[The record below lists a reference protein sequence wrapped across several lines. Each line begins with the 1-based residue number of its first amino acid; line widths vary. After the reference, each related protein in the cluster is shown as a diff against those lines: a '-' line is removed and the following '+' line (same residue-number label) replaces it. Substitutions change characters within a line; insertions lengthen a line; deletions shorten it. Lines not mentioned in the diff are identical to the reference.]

1 MRLSIRSRL
10 FILFMVPLAFFLV
23 REGMNFNKN
32 YSDYKLYKSQQQNIR
47 LMGVTGDLVTALQ
60 RERGLSSIFASSGK
74 EGDKIEAERTK
85 VDSELDRWLKD
96 ASQAAYLT
104 DEREQVSKKLKSARA
119 LVDTRGFT
127 TFYDVF
133 DAYTDLI
140 NTLLG
145 VSNKAVNQPTIG
157 GIGKVMSSMGILMQ
171 AQESIAATRGLLGSI
186 LSGQHHITDKKR
198 LLDLI
203 ETYEGFENNLNSP
216 AIIFSS
222 ETQKAITDLK
232 SSEAYSII
240 ENSLFDVFVKNMS
253 GNWGTGYT
261 TSYEVLW
268 DKGTGL
274 VNDLSTTV
282 KAELGKLIDRSVQMD
297 NKYSAGFFVI
307 IVLVMIM
314 VLGIISSG
322 LIFANSI
329 RTPVVQVMDTFDSIA
344 RGEGDL
350 SREITIRDSSE
361 LGKMAQYFNSFTT
374 QFSTILRG
382 IREETAQLKK
392 LGDTLSN
399 EMEQSATATEEIGA
413 TLKSIHQNV
422 LHQSA
427 SVTESAATIEQFL
440 SNIAELKGQIE
451 TQSAAVTEST
461 ASIRQ
466 MLESIRRVQESLES
480 GNAKI
485 MELVKASEVGKS
497 TLEPLIVQIEQI
509 TEQSRALQEANSLI
523 SGIAARTNLLAMNA
537 AIEAAHAGEHGRGF
551 AVVADEIRNLA
562 ENSASHSKSIAS
574 NLKAIQQVINN
585 VVESSRKVSDSFSII
600 DTGIK
605 EVNQNREQMRF
616 AMLEQQSAS
625 KEVSVALDEIT
636 SITSKVQDFAGETE
650 SGSKQIKSEMA
661 NLLNVTEEIR
671 NALAEASKALDDITA
686 ATLHVHDLSE
696 ENKKAI
702 DRIYEGIA
710 RFKLKGE
717 A

>member
-1 MRLSIRSRL
+1 MDVDYLFFIRIQVL
-10 FILFMVPLAFFLV
+10 I
-23 REGMNFNKN
+23 REGMNFKQN
-32 YSDYKLYKSQQQNIR
+32 YSEYLLYKSQQQNIR

-60 RERGLSSIFASSGK
+60 RERGLSSIYVGSGK
-74 EGDKIEAERTK
+74 EGDKIQEERTK
-85 VDSELDRWLKD
+85 VDTALDRWLKD
-96 ASQAAYLT
+96 AAKAAYLT
-104 DEREQVSKKLKSARA
+104 NERDQVPQKLASARA
-119 LVDTRGFT
+119 LVDTKSFT

-133 DAYTDLI
+133 DVYTDLI
-140 NTLLG
+140 QTLLA

-186 LSGQHHITDKKR
+186 LSGQHRITDKQR

-216 AIIFSS
+216 AIIFSP
-222 ETQKAITDLK
+222 ETKKAVTDLK
-232 SSEAYSII
+232 NSDAYSTI
-240 ENSLFDVFVKNMS
+240 EESLFDVFVKNMS
-253 GNWGTGYT
+253 GNWGSGYT
-261 TSYEVLW
+261 ISYEVLW

-274 VNDLSTTV
+274 VNNLNETV
-282 KAELGKLIDRSVQMD
+282 KYELGKLIDRSVQMD
-297 NKYSAGFFVI
+297 KKYSSSFFVV
-307 IVLVMIM
+307 IVLVIIMI
-314 VLGIISSG
+314 LAITASG

-350 SREITIRDSSE
+350 SKEISIRDSSE

-374 QFSTILRG
+374 QLSTILRG
-382 IREETAQLKK
+382 IREETVQLKR
-392 LGDTLSN
+392 LGDTLSR
-399 EMEQSATATEEIGA
+399 EMEQSAAATEEIGA

-451 TQSAAVTEST
+451 AQSAAVTEST

-466 MLESIRRVQESLES
+466 MLESIHRVQEALES
-480 GNAKI
+480 GNTKI
-485 MELVKASEVGKS
+485 MELVKASEAGKS

-562 ENSASHSKSIAS
+562 ENAASHSKSIAS

-600 DTGIK
+600 DTGIR

-636 SITSKVQDFAGETE
+636 TITTKVQDFAGETQ
-650 SGSKQIKSEMA
+650 SGSQQIKGEMA

-671 NALAEASKALDDITA
+671 NAVAEASKALDDITA

-696 ENKKAI
+696 ENKKSI

-717 A
+717 V